1 MNSEL
6 QGAIN
11 LLQRKVADQ
20 EKALTHT
27 KNLINDLCIEAGEP
41 PIYTDI
47 QRDSEGIGRSIRS
60 DQYYGQPLATAV
72 RSFLE
77 GRETIGPATVDEIYD
92 ALIKGGFQFEGKG
105 EDNQKRGLRI
115 SLTKNSVTFHKVPNG
130 SYGLLSW
137 YPNAKLAKVEAR
149 SDESSEP
156 VTASVSFFITNKQ
169 KAMLREKGY
178 DDQQISKMKP
188 EEAHRILGLMN
199 AATEKV
205 GKESCA
211 ATRCSESRRVM
222 HLPPKSK

>member
-1 MNSEL
+1 MDSEL

-11 LLQRKVADQ
+11 VLQRKVAEQ

-27 KNLINDLCIEAGEP
+27 KSLINQLCIEGGEQ
-41 PIYTDI
+41 PIYSDI
-47 QRDSEGIGRSIRS
+47 QGSSESSGRSVRS

-77 GRETIGPATVDEIYD
+77 GREHIGPATVDEIYD

-105 EDNQKRGLRI
+105 KDNQKRGLRI

-130 SYGLLSW
+130 SYGLLTW
-137 YPNAKLAKVEAR
+137 YPNANKPSKI
-149 SDESSEP
+149 ESSEP
-156 VTASVSFFITNKQ
+156 VIASVSFFITNRQ

-188 EEAHRILGLMN
+188 EEAHRILQLT
-199 AATEKV
+199 AA
-205 GKESCA
+205 A
-211 ATRCSESRRVM
+211 AEREE
-222 HLPPKSK
+222 